1 MNSTKKYISREC
13 NGIYKR
19 YKLCNTHQ
27 CQPTEDFRA
36 QQCEMYN
43 GKLFQGSKYVWEPY
57 IKEERE
63 CELNCKPIGMNYFA
77 TLNDMVMDGTSCHRP
92 AEYFTSNYRGSAVCV
107 NGICKVCISITAF
120 DPTHSIIEIH

>member
-1 MNSTKKYISREC
+1 MNTTKKYISREC
-13 NGIYKR
+13 NGVYKR

-27 CQPTEDFRA
+27 CQTTEDFRA

-43 GKLFQGSKYVWEPY
+43 GKLFQGSKYIWEPY
-57 IKEERE
+57 IKEENE
-63 CELNCKPIGMNYFA
+63 CELNCKPIGMSYFA

-107 NGICKVCISITAF
+107 NGICEVCNCDYSLTK
-120 DPTHSIIEIH
+120 